1 MCAGGSGVVERACG
15 EESEG
20 ACPYGTLSKL
30 QKALLQWDTSLS
42 TAEKLKIY
50 WHLCKYKLLH

>member
-1 MCAGGSGVVERACG
+1 MCAGGSGVVERAGG

-30 QKALLQWDTSLS
+30 QKALLQ
-42 TAEKLKIY
+42 
-50 WHLCKYKLLH
+50 